1 MIARLGEIRGLA
13 VRILFVILCN
23 CLIKKWKNMV
33 NYNDSSKMLEEKAKI
48 KSIVESLSLEEK
60 EGLLKEL
67 QRLKSLSE
75 LNIAKQILL
84 KMQIAINIP
93 NQNI

>member
-1 MIARLGEIRGLA
+1 
-13 VRILFVILCN
+13 
-23 CLIKKWKNMV
+23 MV

-60 EGLLKEL
+60 EALLKEL

-84 KMQIAINIP
+84 KTQRDIGKLTFTAEEFEDLKKRL
-93 NQNI
+93 

>member
-1 MIARLGEIRGLA
+1 
-13 VRILFVILCN
+13 
-23 CLIKKWKNMV
+23 MV